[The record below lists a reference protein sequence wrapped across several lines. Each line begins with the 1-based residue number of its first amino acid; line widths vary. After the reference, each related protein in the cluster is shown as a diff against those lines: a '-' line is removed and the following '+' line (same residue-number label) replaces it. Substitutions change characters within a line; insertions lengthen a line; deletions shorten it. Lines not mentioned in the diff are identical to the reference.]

1 MKESRSVT
9 RRLMQYGAALLV
21 FHLAVACSP
30 ATPDPQPTA
39 TVSAAPKAAESADT
53 RAVVVF
59 GDSLF
64 AGYQLPQDKGFA
76 PALQRAL
83 AARGIAANVFNAGV
97 SGDTSAAGLQR
108 LAFTLDG
115 RPRKPDLVIVGLGA
129 NDMLRGL
136 SPDATRKNLDA
147 ILAELKKREIP
158 AMLTGMVAAP
168 NMGPDYAASF
178 NAIYPD
184 LAEKYDLPLYPFFL
198 DGVITDQTLLLGD
211 GIHPNEK
218 GVEAITAKVVP
229 VVATRLGD

>member
-1 MKESRSVT
+1 MKEGSSLRT
-9 RRLMQYGAALLV
+9 FWTYGVALALV
-21 FHLAVACSP
+21 HLAAACSP
-30 ATPDPQPTA
+30 ATPDPQPSATPTA
-39 TVSAAPKAAESADT
+39 TAATPAADGKS
-53 RAVVVF
+53 VVVF

-64 AGYQLPQDKGFA
+64 AGYNLPQDKGFA

-83 AARGIAANVFNAGV
+83 AAQGVKAAVFNAGV

-115 RPRKPDLVIVGLGA
+115 QPRKPDLVIVGLGA

-136 SPDATRKNLDA
+136 NPADTRRNLDS

-158 AMLTGMVAAP
+158 AMLTGMVASP
-168 NMGPDYAASF
+168 NMGADYARQF

-184 LAEKYDLPLYPFFL
+184 LARQYDVPLYPFFL
-198 DGVITDQTLLLGD
+198 DGVITDRALLLPD

-218 GVEAITAKVVP
+218 GVERITAAVVR
-229 VVATRLGD
+229 VVAARLAK